1 MSSWLE
7 GVYLADRAA
16 ALSGVPKSTVYYWAR
31 NEIWTPT
38 LSEGR
43 PMVWAYRDLLAL
55 RLIYWL
61 RQAKPDLE
69 TLRSSMPRV
78 RQLLNDLQKVGEQPG
93 SPSVSVRVDRK
104 GKIVA
109 GAKGISW
116 EPQGGAAT
124 GHLQL
129 VAPEAIRDVFAEFPT
144 EEGRIGPDLRHPR
157 PHLRIV
163 PGKLSGEPHV
173 QGTRIPSR
181 SVAALRR
188 DGLSDDQ
195 ILRFYPSLSR
205 VSVHDCLTLE
215 DQLRRNAA

>member
-31 NEIWTPT
+31 NGIWTPS

-43 PMVWAYRDLLAL
+43 PMVWAYKDLLAL

-61 RQAKPDLE
+61 RQDKPDLE

-78 RQLLNDLQKVGEQPG
+78 RRLLNDLQKLGEQPG
-93 SPSVSVRVDRK
+93 SPSVGVGVDRK

-109 GAKGISW
+109 KAMGISW
-116 EPQGGAAT
+116 EPQAT
-124 GHLQL
+124 DAGYSQL
-129 VAPEAIRDVFAEFPT
+129 VASEAIQAVFAEFPT
-144 EEGRIGPDLRHPR
+144 EAGRIGPDLRHPR

-173 QGTRIPSR
+173 EGTRIPSR

-215 DQLRRNAA
+215 DQLQRNAA